1 MDETSESVNEV
12 DDTCVLSCDKE
23 VDPKGQGLPDV
34 CNSNEKVE
42 KQASHDSDKDSSPA
56 DGAALDDEAKT
67 AKLPSDTDV
76 GEENDVKPPDD
87 TDECLED
94 ESEQEDVF
102 KEEQTVGINTLEE
115 NT

>member
-1 MDETSESVNEV
+1 MDETSESVNEA
-12 DDTCVLSCDKE
+12 DDTCVLSYDKE
-23 VDPKGQGLPDV
+23 VNPKIQGLPDV
-34 CNSNEKVE
+34 CSSDEKVE
-42 KQASHDSDKDSSPA
+42 KQASHDSDKDSGPPN
-56 DGAALDDEAKT
+56 GAALDEAKT

-76 GEENDVKPPDD
+76 GEEKDAKPPGD